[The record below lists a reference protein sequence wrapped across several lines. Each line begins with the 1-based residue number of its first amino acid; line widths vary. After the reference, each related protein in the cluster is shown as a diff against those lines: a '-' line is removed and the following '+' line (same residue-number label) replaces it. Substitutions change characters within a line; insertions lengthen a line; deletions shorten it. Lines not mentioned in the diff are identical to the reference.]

1 MSHAFLDSLS
11 EDWPSQPASPDESKP
26 PTLNGTT
33 TSSFRFPGTKI
44 PRPRSSHAAERS
56 QSEINIPI
64 PAAANSS
71 KPPSYHGHR
80 ATKSNVDSPAGSIV
94 HNTVHHR
101 SNSVSQGGGDKGN
114 TPEWKRRLI
123 YGDLAYGEQRDLFTS
138 AANGLEGMFRP
149 PVATAP
155 SRASFAQPAPQ
166 PFSRNSSAMTPSPPL
181 EALQDVDYES
191 DSDRSM
197 DEEVPAQHEQ
207 NQLRNRPMQYRLNDD
222 SPADVSQ
229 ISTMSSPAPF
239 SPGRSSQ
246 LSPFS
251 RPVGVP
257 ADGSRAVSS
266 LSAAQHEDF
275 SPILIAKRSSDDGK
289 IDFAP
294 VGVSAA
300 ELRQRLESLQDEPE
314 LSETEEGASR
324 ARAEPSSKGGLDS
337 LKQLNGYVRAT
348 KAGLTPD
355 DYFGDHV
362 FSPGM
367 RYTSDMFPE
376 SSLQA
381 STPKQFPSIRIHEPE
396 SLGLPLRPH
405 VLPAAPHPSPEKRKL
420 QIIGAEAASAGISP
434 LKLFGP
440 YDTFTNKTLLDRI
453 SQFEDPNSTPASER
467 PMDERK
473 ASVDVL
479 RYMVQPTSRG
489 PSSTHAPVL
498 RAPETQ
504 TKSTRVVS
512 QFGAGQ
518 LDGYAFND
526 DFTRHSADSGD
537 GSVLHHSVTFD
548 PNSSLSPPSANN
560 IIIGKRR
567 QKPESTSSTGGMS
580 LSREF
585 AGRPMEI
592 LPTPL
597 ETDLMGEIKRQRTSP
612 SKNPTPKRRRTLHQ
626 ADIAFMNNELEPA
639 SEPEPAQLLI
649 GKKRAGGR
657 QSTPNSNIP
666 PLRQAP
672 RPWTPTPRQ
681 PSSLRR
687 EIHLS
692 PDSFLEQEIAK
703 LPRKGHSISQLQDG
717 FGGEGRKPSIRTE
730 DFLNEAQ
737 RIMVALRRRKAGLPS
752 GLTSLEESEEE
763 FRKFSN
769 YTADDASYQD
779 STEERFSRPPSREGQ
794 PIPRVNNRQ
803 EDPKLVNHLKKY
815 EDHSDMEDII
825 ATSLRSIGVSKED
838 IKAAQALERIT
849 HSSNSGS
856 SNLDIPDSVIGD
868 DAQSATSQR
877 NTQNRYEHSTAAEQA
892 ERFRHRFPSNIS
904 DSGSKFSTIRTNSSK
919 NSDNRRT
926 IAPGSVSHLIPDEI
940 NGMVFDKERQRW
952 EKATAI
958 KVPRAKRTNTLLSE
972 NSEDDIFA
980 DIPDLTVDM
989 MKEKQ
994 ALRLKKQR
1002 EEATGTETPDTD
1014 PSKRPSKLDP
1024 NGMLKSILVK
1034 DFADRSTNNDMSR
1047 SPSRLMRQ
1055 FAEADDEDVE
1065 NEISINNDYWE
1076 ESSPKRRTQVNF
1088 SSPVSIVIQD
1098 KPEVRV
1104 TEEHEARTV
1113 EPVVLHLT
1121 PSAER
1126 TGHPPV
1132 SFQSPGNN
1140 IQARRNP
1147 SNGPSRQIAVQGEPF
1162 VPRPVSVIEEQ
1173 DEDSQRGTANSN
1185 QALSVVPDQ
1194 SLAGQQPSGPVT
1206 RQPSLNIVLSGP
1218 ARPQTQPR
1226 PENADII
1233 SHYVGDISL
1242 SALSDFTAHRERSY
1256 ALDVSYVLGD
1266 HNLVTG
1272 DGSKEH
1278 LPEAIRH
1285 LVDKIAEVEAFEPFW
1300 EDMKDI
1306 QLRDKK
1312 LNSLHMLDRFCG
1324 RLVKVDASDNLI
1336 RALDGV
1342 PSSVRELHVSHNML
1356 SSLTAWDRL
1365 SNLQFVDVSNNEI
1378 KSLAAF
1384 QNLIHLRDL
1393 VANNTGLVNLDGIK
1407 YHETLL
1413 TLRARGN
1420 KIQELDFDGTTLERL
1435 TALDLEG
1442 NELVRIANLHELS
1455 SLSHLNLSGNKL
1467 VELEIDA
1474 VIPLKTLMISDNRLK
1489 RLDVSAM
1496 PRLQI
1501 LYADRNKLTT
1511 VHGLERTSRLDS
1523 LSLKEQG
1530 GWQPFDMTT
1539 LARAYEVRKL
1549 FLSGNRL
1556 GNFVPPRDFLNLQLL
1571 DLANCGLQ
1579 HLPGTMG
1586 DMMPNLRVL
1595 NLNFN
1600 GLSDI
1605 SGLLGIPRLK
1615 RLFLAGNR
1623 FVAPKPLLKIL
1634 AEFPW
1639 LAEVDLRDT
1648 FVTQGF
1654 YPTVQRVVQR
1664 DIEIQ
1669 HKRQNQHQYQQA
1681 ISSTDQFKLP
1691 NADPSRDA
1699 KFCRLLDMD
1708 TRIQR
1713 RTYERKFIKSCAQLQ
1728 KLDGLPV
1735 NKKIRHLKDIVW
1747 KTMVERGLLLR
1758 PDGSAFDVSC
1768 VTLEDEI
1775 EELSSYMAG
1784 LVIDKEP
1791 PRSGGAAAAAANK
1804 RKTKVK
1810 QDDNSRRGAEDNFA

>member
-11 EDWPSQPASPDESKP
+11 EDWPSQPASPDETKP
-26 PTLNGTT
+26 PTQTGTT
-33 TSSFRFPGTKI
+33 TSSFRSPGTKI
-44 PRPRSSHAAERS
+44 PRPRSSHAAERRFAATPGRIAS
-56 QSEINIPI
+56 HVLNERSTSDINIPI
-64 PAAANSS
+64 PSTNSS
-71 KPPSYHGHR
+71 KPSYRGHR
-80 ATKSNVDSPAGSIV
+80 ATKSNIESPAGSVV

-101 SNSVSQGGGDKGN
+101 SNSLSQGGDKGN

-155 SRASFAQPAPQ
+155 NRASFAQPAPE
-166 PFSRNSSAMTPSPPL
+166 PLSRNRNVMTPSPPL
-181 EALQDVDYES
+181 QAPQDADYES
-191 DSDRSM
+191 TSDGFM
-197 DEEVPAQHEQ
+197 EEELPVQEEQ
-207 NQLRNRPMQYRLNDD
+207 NQPRSRPMKYRLNDD
-222 SPADVSQ
+222 SPADLSQ

-251 RPVGVP
+251 RPPGVP

-300 ELRQRLESLQDEPE
+300 ELKQRLESLQDDPD
-314 LSETEEGASR
+314 LSDAEEGAPRSR
-324 ARAEPSSKGGLDS
+324 ATSSSKGGLDS
-337 LKQLNGYVRAT
+337 LKQHNGFTRPT

-355 DYFGDHV
+355 NYFGSHV

-381 STPKQFPSIRIHEPE
+381 STPKQFPSIRIHEPD
-396 SLGLPLRPH
+396 SLGLPSRPH
-405 VLPAAPHPSPEKRKL
+405 VLPAAPHSSPEKRKL
-420 QIIGAEAASAGISP
+420 QVATSAEAASAGISP

-440 YDTFTNKTLLDRI
+440 YDTYTNKTMIERI
-453 SQFEDPNSTPASER
+453 NQVEDPNSSPASER
-467 PMDERK
+467 PMDERT
-473 ASVDVL
+473 ASVNAL
-479 RYMVQPTSRG
+479 RNMVKPTSRG
-489 PSSTHAPVL
+489 PSSTHAPVH
-498 RAPETQ
+498 RVAEPQ
-504 TKSTRVVS
+504 TKTTRSVS

-537 GSVLHHSVTFD
+537 GSVVHHSVAHD
-548 PNSSLSPPSANN
+548 PNSSLSPPSNNN

-567 QKPESTSSTGGMS
+567 QKPESTSSTGGTS
-580 LSREF
+580 LSRGF
-585 AGRPMEI
+585 AGQPMQI
-592 LPTPL
+592 LPPPL
-597 ETDLMGEIKRQRTSP
+597 ETDLMGEIKRQRPSP
-612 SKNPTPKRRRTLHQ
+612 TKNPTPKRRRTLHQ
-626 ADIAFMNNELEPA
+626 ADIAFMDNQLEES
-639 SEPEPAQLLI
+639 SEPEQAQLLV
-649 GKKRAGGR
+649 GKKRASGR
-657 QSTPNSNIP
+657 QPTPNGNIP
-666 PLRQAP
+666 PPRQAP

-703 LPRKGHSISQLQDG
+703 LPRNAHGISQLQNAFRDD
-717 FGGEGRKPSIRTE
+717 GRKPSIRTE

-752 GLTSLEESEEE
+752 GLTSLEESEED

-794 PIPRVNNRQ
+794 PIPRVANRQ
-803 EDPKLVNHLKKY
+803 EDPKLVTHLKKY

-825 ATSLRSIGVSKED
+825 ATSLRSIGVSKDD
-838 IKAAQALERIT
+838 IKAAQALERRT
-849 HSSNSGS
+849 RSSNSGS
-856 SNLDIPDSVIGD
+856 SHLENPDSVVDD
-868 DAQSATSQR
+868 DAQRARSQR
-877 NTQNRYEHSTAAEQA
+877 IPRNRYENSTAAEQA
-892 ERFRHRFPSNIS
+892 ERFRHRFSSNVS

-919 NSDNRRT
+919 NSDTRRT

-952 EKATAI
+952 EKASALKAT
-958 KVPRAKRTNTLLSE
+958 RAKRSNTLMSE

-994 ALRLKKQR
+994 ALRLKKAQQD
-1002 EEATGTETPDTD
+1002 ATGTETPETD
-1014 PSKRPSKLDP
+1014 QSRRPTKLDQS
-1024 NGMLKSILVK
+1024 GLLKSILVR
-1034 DFADRSTNNDMSR
+1034 DFGADKQTNSDLPR

-1076 ESSPKRRTQVNF
+1076 EPSPKRRAQVNF

-1098 KPEVRV
+1098 IPEIRV
-1104 TEEHEARTV
+1104 SEEQEASTV
-1113 EPVVLHLT
+1113 EPLVLHLT
-1121 PSAER
+1121 PSNER
-1126 TGHPPV
+1126 TGHRTV
-1132 SFQSPGNN
+1132 SFQSIGNN
-1140 IQARRNP
+1140 VQPRRSSP
-1147 SNGPSRQIAVQGEPF
+1147 NGPSRQIAVQGETF

-1173 DEDSQRGTANSN
+1173 DEDSQRGTVKSN
-1185 QALSVVPDQ
+1185 KELSVVPDQ
-1194 SLAGQQPSGPVT
+1194 SLAGQQSSGPVS
-1206 RQPSLNIVLSGP
+1206 RQPSLNIVLSAP
-1218 ARPQTQPR
+1218 PRPQTQPR
-1226 PENADII
+1226 PENAEII

-1242 SALSDFTAHRERSY
+1242 SALSDFTAHQERSY
-1256 ALDVSYVLGD
+1256 ALEVSYVLGD

-1285 LVDKIAEVEAFEPFW
+1285 LVDKIAEAEAFEPFW
-1300 EDMKDI
+1300 EEMKDI

-1324 RLVKVDASDNLI
+1324 RLVKVDASRNLI

-1342 PSSVRELHVSHNML
+1342 PSTVRELRISHNRL
-1356 SSLTAWDRL
+1356 SNLTAWDRL

-1378 KSLAAF
+1378 KSLSAF

-1393 VANNTGLVNLDGIK
+1393 VADNTGLVNLDGIK

-1420 KIQELDFDGTTLERL
+1420 KIQELDFDGTALERL
-1435 TALDLEG
+1435 TTLDLEG
-1442 NELVRIANLHELS
+1442 NMIGRIENLSELS
-1455 SLSHLNLSGNKL
+1455 SLSYLNLSENKL
-1467 VELEIDA
+1467 VEFA
-1474 VIPLKTLMISDNRLK
+1474 PAASIPLKTLMISDNKLRK
-1489 RLDVSAM
+1489 LDVSAM
-1496 PRLQI
+1496 QRLQ
-1501 LYADRNKLTT
+1501 LLCADRNRLTT
-1511 VHGLERTSRLDS
+1511 VYGLERTSRLDS

-1530 GWQPFDMTT
+1530 GSQPFDMAT

-1556 GNFVPPRDFLNLQLL
+1556 GAFTPPRDFLNLQLL

-1579 HLPGTMG
+1579 HLPDNMG

-1605 SGLLGIPRLK
+1605 SGILGIPRLK

-1623 FVAPKPLLKIL
+1623 FIDLKPLLKIL

-1639 LAEVDLRDT
+1639 LVEVDLRDT

-1654 YPTVQRVVQR
+1654 YPTVQRVVHK
-1664 DIEIQ
+1664 DTEIQ
-1669 HKRQNQHQYQQA
+1669 QRHHQQRAQPP
-1681 ISSTDQFKLP
+1681 STDPFKLP
-1691 NADPSRDA
+1691 DSDPSRDA

-1713 RTYERKFIKSCAQLQ
+1713 RTYERKIIKACAQLL

-1747 KTMVERGLLLR
+1747 KMMVERGLLLR
-1758 PDGSAFDVSC
+1758 PDGSAFDVSS
-1768 VTLEDEI
+1768 VTLDEDEG
-1775 EELSSYMAG
+1775 LSSYMAG
-1784 LVIDKEP
+1784 LTIEAEP
-1791 PRSGGAAAAAANK
+1791 ASGTAR
-1804 RKTKVK
+1804 RKGRV
-1810 QDDNSRRGAEDNFA
+1810 QHGG